1 MKPKN
6 NISDKNWDNNLN
18 KILKNAG
25 LNVNHQKQADIKYG
39 RLGNVLHEITAP
51 NKKEYAIVQ
60 EGKHI
65 YLKVKN
71 GGAYDYIGGVENIRE
86 HSYKSYADALKHLN
100 LMFKEINEQM
110 GLKKNINVLLEE
122 QEKKFVL
129 KTPDGDAESDD
140 MADDDTETG
149 DEFADADTT
158 GDAMDDTMDDTADA
172 DMDLGGD
179 MNADMGMDDEAAD
192 DPDASPVKSIQ
203 KLTGKLGNKIR
214 NNPDAIQSD
223 TIKYVL
229 NSIVSAFDLS
239 KLSDED
245 YEDILSAMED
255 NKAENPDEEDVEDVA
270 SDETGA
276 DDFEAMDD
284 AGLDSGEEDMGDE
297 ELNENK
303 RFKVSDIKMLLKGL

>member
-1 MKPKN
+1 MKSKN

-39 RLGNVLHEITAP
+39 RLGNVLHEIVAP

-65 YLKVKN
+65 YLKVKD
-71 GGAYDYIGGVENIRE
+71 GGVYDYIGGVENIRE

-122 QEKKFVL
+122 PEKKFVL
-129 KTPDGDAESDD
+129 KTPGGGGESED
-140 MADDDTETG
+140 MASDDTEA
-149 DEFADADTT
+149 ADDLADT
-158 GDAMDDTMDDTADA
+158 GAADDTMDDPFADTADA
-172 DMDLGGD
+172 DTDLGDGMD
-179 MNADMGMDDEAAD
+179 SDMGIDDETGD

-214 NNPDAIQSD
+214 SNPDVIESD

-255 NKAENPDEEDVEDVA
+255 NKSENQDEEDVEDA
-270 SDETGA
+270 GA
-276 DDFEAMDD
+276 DEAGADELGAMDGAD
-284 AGLDSGEEDMGDE
+284 ADSAEADMEDE